1 MPLAPKGDMRTKH
14 SPLRARQRGA
24 ALATVGIFMIVLAG
38 MAVLG
43 VDVGRLA
50 FTATETQ
57 VVADAGAVA
66 YAKTM
71 LDNELNDATDNP
83 FVAAD
88 QVVESN
94 SIDGKSAIQAKVE
107 YAVGRF
113 DFDRREFRPGGFPS
127 NAVRATGTATVD
139 NIVAGVFG
147 DHDSTV
153 ERFAVAA
160 FGGAGRGRPTL
171 PIAVGE
177 CYFKRFERSDNCSD
191 LPRLRQ
197 VPEKAE
203 NSCWTSLRPTGANAN
218 EVTELLPAECCSGGK
233 CGGGAMPPL
242 VGVGDQIN
250 VLNGQANSILKILAD
265 CVDKGVQ
272 EYVIPIVECGKC
284 NQLTSVVGFATVRMT
299 RASDQGGDKGIDIGA
314 LCRTDGE
321 GGAPGGGGNYGLQT
335 LALVK

>member
-1 MPLAPKGDMRTKH
+1 MRTKH
-14 SPLRARQRGA
+14 SLSRTRQRGA

-71 LDNELNDATDNP
+71 LDNDVNDANDSP

-88 QVVESN
+88 QVVEDN

-113 DFDRREFRPGGFPS
+113 DFDQRHFRPGGFPA

-139 NIVAGVFG
+139 NIFAGIFG
-147 DHDSTV
+147 DYDSTV

-160 FGGAGRGRPTL
+160 YGGAGQARPTL
-171 PIAVGE
+171 PIAVGD
-177 CYFKRFERSDNCSD
+177 CYFKRFERSDSCSD
-191 LPRLRQ
+191 LPRLQQ

-203 NSCWTSLRPTGANAN
+203 NSCWTSLRPVGANAQQ
-218 EVTELLPAECCSGGK
+218 VSQLLPAECCAGGK
-233 CGGGAMPPL
+233 CGGGAISPL
-242 VGVGDQIN
+242 VSVGDQIN
-250 VLNGQANSILKILAD
+250 VLNGQANSILQILAD

-272 EYVIPIVECGKC
+272 EYVIPIVACGKC
-284 NQLTSVVGFATVRMT
+284 NQLTSVVGFAKVRMT
-299 RASDQGGDKGIDIGA
+299 RATDQGGDKGIDVEA
-314 LCRTDGE
+314 LCRKEGE

-335 LALVK
+335 LALVE